1 MKKLKTN
8 FLVFSK
14 NCIFFLLFILLF
26 AGRQNFVISEEV
38 QNKTAHQYYLDGLY
52 YYADRSYNTS
62 AEQFE
67 ALSKNYPYSE
77 YTEKA
82 IVLEAYTNYL
92 DKEYAKI
99 EGICEIYYKLYPDGK
114 YSDYITYL
122 HGMSYYALVG
132 NELISSD
139 NIEDSMEIFE
149 KLLEKYPESKFVN
162 PAKKKIEYLFKL
174 KQLHDLTIANFF
186 YNTEDYIAAMRRYT
200 SMFNLYNT
208 KLSPDIKKIAI
219 IKNKNIT
226 KILQL
231 ETEENKYEKLLI
243 NDKK

>member
-8 FLVFSK
+8 FLVFSR

-62 AEQFE
+62 A
-67 ALSKNYPYSE
+67 
-77 YTEKA
+77 EKA

-162 PAKKKIEYLFKL
+162 PAKKKIEYLLKL
-174 KQLHDLTIANFF
+174 KQLHDLTIADFF

-208 KLSPDIKKIAI
+208 KLLPDIKKIALLQI
-219 IKNKNIT
+219 KNIT

-231 ETEENKYEKLLI
+231 ETEANKYEKLLI